1 MVPGFISKKQQPQ
14 ASVFNVLNEQMEVVS
29 YDLCAYATIWAV
41 HARLR
46 ALTAWPPPS
55 TSQLGLGTV
64 AQLGSDAN
72 PPTTTPHPID
82 DVCFCCIDSLFEYQR
97 EQQTFSYL
105 GIIIL
110 AAMEDIM

>member
-1 MVPGFISKKQQPQ
+1 
-14 ASVFNVLNEQMEVVS
+14 MEVVP
-29 YDLCAYATIWAV
+29 YDLGAYATIWAV

-55 TSQLGLGTV
+55 TSQLGLGNP
-64 AQLGSDAN
+64 AGQRRL

>member
-1 MVPGFISKKQQPQ
+1 
-14 ASVFNVLNEQMEVVS
+14 MEVVPN
-29 YDLCAYATIWAV
+29 DLGAYATIWAV

-55 TSQLGLGTV
+55 TSQLGLGSSWAATPTP
-64 AQLGSDAN
+64 Q
-72 PPTTTPHPID
+72 PPDHTRLMTSASVYRLTIR
-82 DVCFCCIDSLFEYQR
+82 VSER